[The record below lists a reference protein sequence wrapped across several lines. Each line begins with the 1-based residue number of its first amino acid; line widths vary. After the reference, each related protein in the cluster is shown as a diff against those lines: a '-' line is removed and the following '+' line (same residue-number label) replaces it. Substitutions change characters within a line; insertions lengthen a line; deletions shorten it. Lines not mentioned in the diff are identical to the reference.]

1 MSSGD
6 STTDRPTAPGATLGY
21 EDFIRTVQHAADL
34 SWEEAEAATRATLE
48 TLGERISPGE
58 ARDLADRLPEQVSGW
73 VHTDTNAEGF
83 GVDEFVRRV
92 AEREGIDALSAE
104 RHVRA
109 VFLALWRAT
118 GARELADVASE
129 LSRDYAPL
137 LPVGPQVDVV
147 SSEAFFARVEQRSG
161 LDRDGAVK
169 AVEAVLATLAERL
182 AAGEVDDLIVRL
194 PLELHEPLRRGTAEG
209 GEKAKRMSVED
220 FVWRVAE
227 REEVSYEQAQDHARA
242 VLATLR
248 EALPDAEFRDIDA
261 QLPAEYDPLF
271 A

>member
-1 MSSGD
+1 MD
-6 STTDRPTAPGATLGY
+6 Y
-21 EDFIRTVQHAADL
+21 EQFIGTVQHAADL
-34 SWEEAEAATRATLE
+34 SWNEAEAATRATLE
-48 TLGERISPGE
+48 ALGERISPGE
-58 ARDLADRLPEQVSGW
+58 ARDLADRLPEELGGW
-73 VHTDTNAEGF
+73 VHTDTEAEGF
-83 GVDEFVRRV
+83 DVDEFVRRV
-92 AEREGIDALSAE
+92 AEREGVDAAAAE

-137 LPVGPQVDVV
+137 LPVGPQVEVV
-147 SSEAFFARVEQRSG
+147 SGEAFLARVEERTG
-161 LDRDGAVK
+161 LDRDGAAR
-169 AVEAVLATLAERL
+169 AVDAVLATLAERL
-182 AAGEVDDLIVRL
+182 AGGEVEDLIVHL
-194 PLELHEPLRRGTAEG
+194 PLALHEPLRRGVAESG
-209 GEKAKRMSVED
+209 DKAKRMSVDE
-220 FVWRVAE
+220 FVDRVAE
-227 REEVSYEQAQDHARA
+227 REGIPLEQAQDHARA

>member
-1 MSSGD
+1 MN
-6 STTDRPTAPGATLGY
+6 Y
-21 EDFIRTVQHAADL
+21 EQFIGTVQHAADL
-34 SWEEAEAATRATLE
+34 SWNEAEAATRATLE
-48 TLGERISPGE
+48 ALGERISPGE
-58 ARDLADRLPEQVSGW
+58 ARDLADRLPEELGAW
-73 VHTDTNAEGF
+73 VHTDTEAEGF
-83 GVDEFVRRV
+83 DVDEFVRRV
-92 AEREGIDALSAE
+92 AEREGVDAAAAE

-137 LPVGPQVDVV
+137 LPVGPQVEVV
-147 SSEAFFARVEQRSG
+147 SGEAFLARVEERTG
-161 LDRDGAVK
+161 LDRDGAAR
-169 AVEAVLATLAERL
+169 AVDAVLATLAERL
-182 AAGEVDDLIVRL
+182 AGGEVEDLIVHL
-194 PLELHEPLRRGTAEG
+194 PLALHEPLRRGVAEG
-209 GEKAKRMSVED
+209 GDKAKRMSVDE
-220 FVWRVAE
+220 FVHRVAE
-227 REEVSYEQAQDHARA
+227 REGIPLEQAQDHARA